1 MTPVEFAELRAF
13 SLVAEERSFR
23 RAAKRLGLSPSAL
36 SRTIRSL
43 EERLGV
49 RLLNRTTRSVAPT
62 EAGQGLYA
70 RIEPTL
76 AEMDAALRETGAFQ
90 AKAKGIV
97 RINLPSIAARLVVMP
112 RLGAFAAA
120 FPGVELDLVID
131 NEITDI
137 VAKGFDAGVRIG
149 GEVHRDMIAVPLTPE
164 LRTAVVGSPAY
175 FATHSPPASPQDL
188 SHHRCLSY
196 RWGRSGALLPWRF
209 AGNGRR
215 AAAIMTG
222 NVLTANDTDLLLAGA
237 LQGMGLASLLEDF
250 VAAHIERGEL
260 VRVLADYD
268 EPLPGFHLYYSS
280 RTRMPAALRAFIDF
294 MKLVTDPGSN
304 VMGNGGGRQSQN
316 TSSNL

>member
-1 MTPVEFAELRAF
+1 MTPAEFAELRAF
-13 SLVAEERSFR
+13 TLVAEERSFR

-90 AKAKGIV
+90 AQPKGLV

-112 RLGAFAAA
+112 RLGAFAAS
-120 FPGVELDLVID
+120 FPGVELDLVVD

-149 GEVHRDMIAVPLTPE
+149 GQVNRDMIAVRLTPD
-164 LRTAVVGSPAY
+164 LHTAVVGSPAY
-175 FATHSPPASPQDL
+175 FAAHSPPVTPQDL
-188 SHHRCLSY
+188 SRHRCLSY
-196 RWGRSGALLPWRF
+196 RWAESGALLPWRF
-209 AGNGRR
+209 ARTGRP
-215 AAAIMTG
+215 AATIVIG
-222 NVLTANDTDLLLAGA
+222 NVLTTNDTDLLLAGA
-237 LQGMGLASLLEDF
+237 LRGMGLAFLLKDF
-250 VAAHIERGEL
+250 VAPYLERGEL
-260 VRVLADYD
+260 VRVLADHD
-268 EPLPGFHLYYSS
+268 ELLPGFHLYYPS

-294 MKLVTDPGSN
+294 MKLVD
-304 VMGNGGGRQSQN
+304 
-316 TSSNL
+316 